1 MNPIKKIILITGLML
16 SASLWAEVLESWT
29 PFDKEIEIA
38 KEIIKEEIEEDVPK
52 GAFPTHGLKCTTI
65 DGSAPSK
72 VYIYPKNYSSP
83 WDISIFKDTDDSG
96 WYGKRSMCL
105 NPSNENFY
113 FIRFIGDTNKNCK
126 SSFNS
131 RKEVTLDRTSLELIF
146 NEAETSPEYRY
157 SDGTG
162 DTYYYQYDWKYDC
175 SFLLKE
181 KIIEETDE
189 ILKKEKEDRQL

>member
-1 MNPIKKIILITGLML
+1 MKHLTTTLLLTLLVSGG
-16 SASLWAEVLESWT
+16 LWAEVLESWT
-29 PFDKEIEIA
+29 PLDKEIEIA
-38 KEIIKEEIEEDVPK
+38 KEIIKEETKADIPK
-52 GAFPTHGLKCTTI
+52 GSLPTHGLKCTTTN
-65 DGSAPSK
+65 DSAPKK
-72 VYIYPKNYSSP
+72 VYVYPNNTSYP

-105 NPSNENFY
+105 SPSNENFY
-113 FIRFIGDTNKNCK
+113 FIRFIGGTNKNCK

-175 SFLLKE
+175 SFLLRQ
-181 KIIEETDE
+181 KIIEETDK
-189 ILKKEKEDRQL
+189 IIKKEKEDRKL